1 MASSSYSQDSIYETG
16 RGGRGDIMTVEGA
29 VQKTGLLMVVAM
41 VRVFVL
47 LDYRISTLVP
57 LK

>member
-1 MASSSYSQDSIYETG
+1 
-16 RGGRGDIMTVEGA
+16 MTVEGA